1 MGKNHK
7 LLLSQILFSA
17 II

>member
-1 MGKNHK
+1 MGNNHK